1 MPKIPVYTS
10 QAMPTTNTGM
20 VTYSRAQ
27 MDSRPFIQ
35 AALKEGEMAAT
46 AAATISSYLDGRIRA
61 EGDLAANQALMGAEA
76 AMQGEVSRL
85 SRAPD
90 PGKVFGPDLA
100 DPNSWNGSIRQ
111 IQSALQ
117 ESLSPYARRQFGAKF
132 GALSAQYGAQLRV
145 KTDERTDAMLVGNTE
160 VDLQNFALRFGN
172 INSDST
178 TRPLYEAKR
187 VEIQAKLDFLVA
199 TGRMTLDDAQV
210 KFRNALKDIAET
222 ALTLFFNEHPAPL
235 TAYQQMMSGD
245 ADQLALLAGSHEKG
259 EYVLSLFADVEE
271 DTTDQMY
278 DGGILKDRGVRA
290 DIIDKMRQLAHDQY
304 SLSKTIEADDAKR
317 LKAANTGL
325 LNSLFEPGISEEEFE
340 AGLKILRDQDFITPQ
355 MQKLLDDLDEGTPGL
370 FRTKDE
376 GDVDETVLELEALIP
391 FGLLTHELLAA
402 NASNLTQET
411 FRSLMNDVG
420 SIRKDVWSDMTKQIE
435 IEFGYAE
442 ERAGE
447 IEEYEEAAQ
456 LAYRR
461 ANRTWNRYK
470 RKNPQATSVEM
481 QAELD
486 RIIDDNWKQLDL
498 VLSSELKLTLDAI
511 SQDNQGLSFPTVNG
525 KYDLQ
530 TVLPT
535 LSAFIE
541 SANRPD
547 LAVNLIELQYLV
559 DMMGDR

>member
-90 PGKVFGPDLA
+90 PSKVFGPDLA

-145 KTDERTDAMLVGNTE
+145 KTDERTDAMLVADVELAT
-160 VDLQNFALRFGN
+160 QTFALTYGN
-172 INSDST
+172 INSET
-178 TRPLYEAKR
+178 ATKPN
-187 VEIQAKLDFLVA
+187 LDFAAKSLEIRLNALVA
-199 TGRMTLDDAQV
+199 TGRMSADDAQV
-210 KFRNALKDIAET
+210 KLRAALKDIAET
-222 ALTLFFNEHPAPL
+222 SLTLFFNEHPAPL
-235 TAYQQMMSGD
+235 TAYQQMISGD
-245 ADQLALLAGSHEKG
+245 PDQLALLAASHKKG
-259 EYVLSLFADVEE
+259 KYVLSLFAELE
-271 DTTDQMY
+271 

-290 DIIDKMRQLAHDQY
+290 EIIDKMRQLAHDQY

-340 AGLKILRDQDFITPQ
+340 AGLKTLRDQNFITPQ
-355 MQKLLDDLDEGTPGL
+355 MQKLLDDLDEGTQGL

-420 SIRKDVWSDMTKQIE
+420 SIRKDVWSDMTKQIG

-442 ERAGE
+442 ERAGD
-447 IEEYEEAAQ
+447 IEEYEQAAQ

-470 RKNPQATSVEM
+470 RENPQATSVEM

-498 VLSSELKLTLDAI
+498 VLSSELKLTLDAM
-511 SQDNQGLSFPTVNG
+511 SQDNQGLSFPKVNG
-525 KYDLQ
+525 KYDLEA
-530 TVLPT
+530 VLPT
-535 LSAFIE
+535 LSAYIQ

-547 LAVNLIELQYLV
+547 LGVNVMELQYFI

>member
-35 AALKEGEMAAT
+35 AALKEGEVASTAAT
-46 AAATISSYLDGRIRA
+46 LISTYLDGRIKA
-61 EGDLAANQALMGAEA
+61 EGDLSANQALMTAESLL
-76 AMQGEVSRL
+76 QGEVSAL

-90 PGKVFGPDLA
+90 PGAVFGPDLT
-100 DPNSWNGSIRQ
+100 NEYSWNGKIRE
-111 IQSALQ
+111 IQSALT
-117 ESLSPYARRQFGAKF
+117 ENLSPYARKKFSPQFS
-132 GALSAQYGAQLRV
+132 ALTAQYGAQLRV
-145 KTDERTDAMLVGNTE
+145 KTDERTDAMLVANVE
-160 VDLQNFALRFGN
+160 LDLQNFVLTYGN
-172 INSDST
+172 INSETATPLNLAKKEEELAYKLDRLVST
-178 TRPLYEAKR
+178 NRMTLEDA
-187 VEIQAKLDFLVA
+187 QAKLRTA
-199 TGRMTLDDAQV
+199 MEG
-210 KFRNALKDIAET
+210 IAET

-235 TAYQQMMSGD
+235 TAYQQLISGD
-245 ADQLALLAGSHEKG
+245 PAQLQALAKSHDNGDYVMRILAKK
-259 EYVLSLFADVEE
+259 
-271 DTTDQMY
+271 
-278 DGGILKDRGVRA
+278 GGILEDKGKRA

-304 SLSKTIEADDAKR
+304 SLKKTLAEDDAKR

-325 LNSLFEPGISEEEFE
+325 LNSLFEPGISEADFE
-340 AGLKILRDQDFITPQ
+340 AGLKILRDQNFITPQ
-355 MQKLLDDLDEGTPGL
+355 MQKLLNDLDEGAPGL

-391 FGLLTHELLAA
+391 FGLLTHKILAE

-420 SIRKDVWSDMTKQIE
+420 TIRKDVWSDMAKQIE

-461 ANRTWNRYK
+461 ANRTWFRFK
-470 RKNPQATSVEM
+470 RENPRADSVEM

-486 RIIDDNWKQLDL
+486 RIIDAEWKKLDL

-511 SQDNQGLSFPTVNG
+511 SQDNKALSFPKVNG
-525 KYDLQ
+525 KYDLEA
-530 TVLPT
+530 VLPT

>member
-1 MPKIPVYTS
+1 
-10 QAMPTTNTGM
+10 M

-90 PGKVFGPDLA
+90 PSKVFGPDLA

-210 KFRNALKDIAET
+210 KFRDALKDIAET
-222 ALTLFFNEHPAPL
+222 SLTLFFNEHPAPL
-235 TAYQQMMSGD
+235 TAYQQMISGD
-245 ADQLALLAGSHEKG
+245 PDQLALLAASHRNG
-259 EYVLSLFADVEE
+259 EYVLSLFADVE
-271 DTTDQMY
+271 

-290 DIIDKMRQLAHDQY
+290 DIIDNMRQLAHDQY

-340 AGLKILRDQDFITPQ
+340 AGLKILRDQNFITPQ
-355 MQKLLDDLDEGTPGL
+355 MQKLLDDLDEGTQGL

-420 SIRKDVWSDMTKQIE
+420 SIRKDVWSDMTKQIG

-442 ERAGE
+442 ERAGD
-447 IEEYEEAAQ
+447 IEEYEQAAQ

-470 RKNPQATSVEM
+470 RENPQATSVEM

-498 VLSSELKLTLDAI
+498 VLSSELKLTLDVM
-511 SQDNQGLSFPTVNG
+511 SRDNQGLSFPKVNG
-525 KYDLQ
+525 KYDLEA
-530 TVLPT
+530 VLPT
-535 LSAFIE
+535 LSAYIQ

-547 LAVNLIELQYLV
+547 LGVNVMELQYFI

>member
-76 AMQGEVSRL
+76 AMQSEVSRL
-85 SRAPD
+85 SRAPN
-90 PGKVFGPDLA
+90 PSKVFGPDLA
-100 DPNSWNGSIRQ
+100 DRDSWNGSIRQ

-117 ESLSPYARRQFGAKF
+117 ESLSPYAQRQFGAKF

-145 KTDERTDAMLVGNTE
+145 KTDERTDAMLVADVELAT
-160 VDLQNFALRFGN
+160 QNFALTYGN
-172 INSDST
+172 INSETATAPNLKFAGESLAI
-178 TRPLYEAKR
+178 RYNN
-187 VEIQAKLDFLVA
+187 LVA
-199 TGRMTLDDAQV
+199 TGRMSADDAQL
-210 KFRNALKDIAET
+210 KIRAAIKDIAET

-235 TAYQQMMSGD
+235 TAYQQLISGD
-245 ADQLALLAGSHEKG
+245 AAQLLSLAGSHKNG
-259 EYVLSLFADVEE
+259 EYVLSLFAE
-271 DTTDQMY
+271 
-278 DGGILKDRGVRA
+278 DGGILVDKGVRA
-290 DIIDKMRQLAHDQY
+290 EIIDKMRQLAHDQY

-317 LKAANTGL
+317 LKAKNTEL
-325 LNSLFEPGISEEEFE
+325 LNSLFEDGISKEKFE
-340 AGLKILRDQDFITPQ
+340 AGRKILEDQDFITPQ
-355 MQKLLDDLDEGTPGL
+355 MQKLLNDLDEGTPGL

-376 GDVDETVLELEALIP
+376 GDVDETVREIERLVGY
-391 FGLLTHELLAA
+391 GLLTYDQLSDE
-402 NASNLTQET
+402 ASNLTQET
-411 FRSLMNDVG
+411 FRSFMNDVG
-420 SIRKDVWSDMTKQIE
+420 SIRKDVWSDMAKQIGV
-435 IEFGYAE
+435 EFGYAE
-442 ERAGE
+442 ERAGD

-470 RKNPQATSVEM
+470 RQNPQATSVEM

-511 SQDNQGLSFPTVNG
+511 AQDNQGLSFPTVNG

>member
-145 KTDERTDAMLVGNTE
+145 KTDERTDAMLVADVELAT
-160 VDLQNFALRFGN
+160 QNFALTYGN
-172 INSDST
+172 INSETATAPNLKFAGESLAI
-178 TRPLYEAKR
+178 RYNN
-187 VEIQAKLDFLVA
+187 LVA
-199 TGRMTLDDAQV
+199 TGRMSADDAQA
-210 KFRNALKDIAET
+210 KLRAATKDIAET

-235 TAYQQMMSGD
+235 TAYQQLISGD
-245 ADQLALLAGSHEKG
+245 AAQLLSLAGSHKNG
-259 EYVLSLFADVEE
+259 EYVLSLFAE
-271 DTTDQMY
+271 D
-278 DGGILKDRGVRA
+278 GILKDKGVRA

-340 AGLKILRDQDFITPQ
+340 AGLKILREQDFITPQ
-355 MQKLLDDLDEGTPGL
+355 MQKLLDDLDEGTQGL

-420 SIRKDVWSDMTKQIE
+420 SIRKDVWSDMTKQIG

-442 ERAGE
+442 ERAGD
-447 IEEYEEAAQ
+447 IEEYEQAAQ

-470 RKNPQATSVEM
+470 RENPQATSVEM

-498 VLSSELKLTLDAI
+498 VLSSELKLTLDVM
-511 SQDNQGLSFPTVNG
+511 SRDNQGLSFPKVNG
-525 KYDLQ
+525 KYDLEA
-530 TVLPT
+530 VLPT
-535 LSAFIE
+535 LSAYIQ

-547 LAVNLIELQYLV
+547 LGVNVMELQYFI

>member
-90 PGKVFGPDLA
+90 PSKVFGPDLA
-100 DPNSWNGSIRQ
+100 DRDSWNGSIRE

-210 KFRNALKDIAET
+210 KFRDALKDIAET
-222 ALTLFFNEHPAPL
+222 SLTLFFNEHPAPL
-235 TAYQQMMSGD
+235 TAYQQMISGD
-245 ADQLALLAGSHEKG
+245 ADQLALLAASHKKG
-259 EYVLSLFADVEE
+259 EYVLSLFADVE
-271 DTTDQMY
+271 

-317 LKAANTGL
+317 LKAANTRL
-325 LNSLFEPGISEEEFE
+325 LNSLFEDGISESDFE
-340 AGLKILRDQDFITPQ
+340 AGRKILEDQDFITPQ
-355 MQKLLDDLDEGTPGL
+355 MQKLLADLDEGTPGL

-376 GDVDETVLELEALIP
+376 GDIHETVIELEGLVGY
-391 FGLLTHELLAA
+391 GLLTYDQLADE
-402 NASNLTQET
+402 ASNLTQAT

-420 SIRKDVWSDMTKQIE
+420 SGRKDVWSAMEEQIN
-435 IEFGYAE
+435 IEFLFAE
-442 ERAGE
+442 ENAGDLE
-447 IEEYEEAAQ
+447 KYEKAAK
-456 LAYRR
+456 LASRS
-461 ANRTWNRYK
+461 ATRTWNRYK
-470 RKNPQATSVEM
+470 RENPEATAAEM
-481 QAELD
+481 QTEMD
-486 RIIDDNWKQLDL
+486 RIIEAERKQLD
-498 VLSSELKLTLDAI
+498 VVVISELKQVLDGLEEYE
-511 SQDNQGLSFPTVNG
+511 QGLSFPKVNG
-525 KYDLQ
+525 KYDLEA
-530 TVLPT
+530 VLPT
-535 LSAFIE
+535 LAAHIQSTGRNLTINVIE
-541 SANRPD
+541 IKEMLD
-547 LAVNLIELQYLV
+547 LL
-559 DMMGDR
+559 GDR

>member
-90 PGKVFGPDLA
+90 PSKVFGPDLA

-222 ALTLFFNEHPAPL
+222 SLTLFFNEHPAPL
-235 TAYQQMMSGD
+235 TAYQQMISGD
-245 ADQLALLAGSHEKG
+245 PDQLALLAASHRNG
-259 EYVLSLFADVEE
+259 EYVLSLFADVE
-271 DTTDQMY
+271 

-290 DIIDKMRQLAHDQY
+290 DIIDNMRQLAHDQY

-340 AGLKILRDQDFITPQ
+340 AGLKILRDQNFITPQ
-355 MQKLLDDLDEGTPGL
+355 MQKLLDDLDEGTQGL

-420 SIRKDVWSDMTKQIE
+420 SIRKDVWSDMTKQIG

-442 ERAGE
+442 ERAGD
-447 IEEYEEAAQ
+447 IEEYEQAAQ

-470 RKNPQATSVEM
+470 RENPQATSVEM

-498 VLSSELKLTLDAI
+498 VLSSELKLTLDVM
-511 SQDNQGLSFPTVNG
+511 SRDNQGLSFPKVNG
-525 KYDLQ
+525 KYDLEA
-530 TVLPT
+530 VLPT
-535 LSAFIE
+535 LSAYIQ

-547 LAVNLIELQYLV
+547 LGVNVMELQYFI

>member
-46 AAATISSYLDGRIRA
+46 AATAISSYLDGRIRA
-61 EGDLAANQALMGAEA
+61 EGDLAANQALMGAES
-76 AMQGEVSRL
+76 AMQSEVSRL

-145 KTDERTDAMLVGNTE
+145 KTDERTDAMLVADVELAT
-160 VDLQNFALRFGN
+160 QNFALTYGD
-172 INSDST
+172 INSVT
-178 TRPLYEAKR
+178 ATKPN
-187 VEIQAKLDFLVA
+187 LDFAARSLEIRLEALVA
-199 TGRMTLDDAQV
+199 TGRMSADDAQV
-210 KFRNALKDIAET
+210 KLRTALKDIAET
-222 ALTLFFNEHPAPL
+222 SLTLFFNEHPAPL
-235 TAYQQMMSGD
+235 TAYQQMVSGD
-245 ADQLALLAGSHEKG
+245 ADQLALLAASHGKG
-259 EYVLSLFADVEE
+259 EYVLSLFADVE
-271 DTTDQMY
+271 
-278 DGGILKDRGVRA
+278 DGGILKDRGARA

-317 LKAANTGL
+317 LKAHNTGL
-325 LNSLFEPGISEEEFE
+325 LNSLFEPGISEDEFE

-376 GDVDETVLELEALIP
+376 GDVNETVLKLERLVGY
-391 FGLLTHELLAA
+391 GLLTYDQLADE
-402 NASNLTQET
+402 ASNLTQET

-470 RKNPQATSVEM
+470 RQNPQATSLEM

-498 VLSSELKLTLDAI
+498 VLSSELKVTLDAI

-535 LSAFIE
+535 LSAFIQ

>member
-46 AAATISSYLDGRIRA
+46 AAATISSYLDGRIKA

-100 DPNSWNGSIRQ
+100 DRDSWNGSIRE

-145 KTDERTDAMLVGNTE
+145 KTDERTDAMLVADAELAT
-160 VDLQNFALRFGN
+160 QTFALTYGN
-172 INSDST
+172 INSKT
-178 TRPLYEAKR
+178 ATKPN
-187 VEIQAKLDFLVA
+187 LDFAAKSLRIRLGALVA
-199 TGRMTLDDAQV
+199 TGRMSADDAQV
-210 KFRNALKDIAET
+210 KLRTALKDIAET
-222 ALTLFFNEHPAPL
+222 SLTLFFNEHPAPL
-235 TAYQQMMSGD
+235 TAYQQMISGD
-245 ADQLALLAGSHEKG
+245 ADQLALLAASHEKG
-259 EYVLSLFADVEE
+259 EYVLSLFADVE
-271 DTTDQMY
+271 
-278 DGGILKDRGVRA
+278 DGGILKDRGARA

-304 SLSKTIEADDAKR
+304 SLKKTIEADDAKR
-317 LKAANTGL
+317 LKAHNTGL

-340 AGLKILRDQDFITPQ
+340 AGLKTLRDQNFITPQ
-355 MQKLLDDLDEGTPGL
+355 MQKLLADLDEGTPGL

-376 GDVDETVLELEALIP
+376 GDVDEIVRELERFVG
-391 FGLLTHELLAA
+391 FGLLTYDQLADE
-402 NASNLTQET
+402 ASNLTQET

-420 SIRKDVWSDMTKQIE
+420 SGRKDVWSAMEEQIN
-435 IEFGYAE
+435 IEFLFAE
-442 ERAGE
+442 ENAGDLE
-447 IEEYEEAAQ
+447 KYEKAAK
-456 LAYRR
+456 LASRS
-461 ANRTWNRYK
+461 ATRTWNRYK
-470 RKNPQATSVEM
+470 RENPEATAAEM
-481 QAELD
+481 QTEMD
-486 RIIDDNWKQLDL
+486 RIIEAERKQLD
-498 VLSSELKLTLDAI
+498 VVVISELKQVLDGI
-511 SQDNQGLSFPTVNG
+511 EEDQRGLVFPKVNG

-530 TVLPT
+530 VVLPT
-535 LSAFIE
+535 LAAHIQSTGRNLTVNVIE
-541 SANRPD
+541 IKEMLD
-547 LAVNLIELQYLV
+547 LL
-559 DMMGDR
+559 GDR

>member
-27 MDSRPFIQ
+27 IDSRPFIQ

-76 AMQGEVSRL
+76 AMQSEVSRL
-85 SRAPD
+85 SRAPN
-90 PGKVFGPDLA
+90 PSKVFGPDLA
-100 DPNSWNGSIRQ
+100 DRDSWNGSIRQ

-117 ESLSPYARRQFGAKF
+117 ESLSPYAQRQFGAKF
-132 GALSAQYGAQLRV
+132 GAMSAQYGAQLRV
-145 KTDERTDAMLVGNTE
+145 KTDERTDAMLVGDVELAT
-160 VDLQNFALRFGN
+160 QNFALTYGN
-172 INSDST
+172 INSET
-178 TRPLYEAKR
+178 ATKAN
-187 VEIQAKLDFLVA
+187 LDFAGELLAVRYNNLVA
-199 TGRMTLDDAQV
+199 TGRMSADDAQL
-210 KFRNALKDIAET
+210 KIRAATKDIAET

-235 TAYQQMMSGD
+235 TAYQQLISGD
-245 ADQLALLAGSHEKG
+245 AAQLLSLAGSHKKG
-259 EYVLSLFADVEE
+259 EYVLSLFAE
-271 DTTDQMY
+271 D
-278 DGGILKDRGVRA
+278 GILKDKGVRA

-304 SLSKTIEADDAKR
+304 SLVKSIEADDAKR

-325 LNSLFEPGISEEEFE
+325 LNSLFEDGISEEEFE
-340 AGLKILRDQDFITPQ
+340 AGLKILEDQDFITPQ
-355 MQKLLDDLDEGTPGL
+355 MQKLLADLDEGTPGL

-376 GDVDETVLELEALIP
+376 GDVDETVREIER
-391 FGLLTHELLAA
+391 FVGVGLLTYDQLSDE
-402 NASNLTQET
+402 ASNLTQET
-411 FRSLMNDVG
+411 FRSFMNDVG
-420 SIRKDVWSDMTKQIE
+420 SIRKDVWSDMAKQIG

-442 ERAGE
+442 ERAGD
-447 IEEYEEAAQ
+447 IEEYEQAAQ

-470 RKNPQATSVEM
+470 RENPQATSKEM

-498 VLSSELKLTLDAI
+498 VLSSELKLTLDAM
-511 SQDNQGLSFPTVNG
+511 SQDNQGLSFPMVNG

-530 TVLPT
+530 AVLPT
-535 LSAFIE
+535 LSAYIQ

-547 LAVNLIELQYLV
+547 LGVNVMELQYFI

>member
-76 AMQGEVSRL
+76 AMQSEVSRL
-85 SRAPD
+85 SRAPN
-90 PGKVFGPDLA
+90 PSKVFGPDLA
-100 DPNSWNGSIRQ
+100 DRDSWNGSIRQ

-145 KTDERTDAMLVGNTE
+145 KTDERTDAMLVGDVELAT
-160 VDLQNFALRFGN
+160 QNFALTYGN
-172 INSDST
+172 INSET
-178 TRPLYEAKR
+178 ATKPN
-187 VEIQAKLDFLVA
+187 LDFAGELLALRYDNLVA
-199 TGRMTLDDAQV
+199 TGRMRKDDAQL
-210 KFRNALKDIAET
+210 KIRAAIKDIAET

-245 ADQLALLAGSHEKG
+245 PDQLALLAASHKKG
-259 EYVLSLFADVEE
+259 EYVLSLFADLE
-271 DTTDQMY
+271 
-278 DGGILKDRGVRA
+278 DGGILKDRGDRA

-317 LKAANTGL
+317 LKAKNTEL
-325 LNSLFEPGISEEEFE
+325 LNSLFEDGISKEKFE
-340 AGLKILRDQDFITPQ
+340 AGRKILEDQDFITPQ
-355 MQKLLDDLDEGTPGL
+355 MQKLLNDLDEGAPGL

-376 GDVDETVLELEALIP
+376 GDVDETVLELER
-391 FGLLTHELLAA
+391 FVGVGLLTYDQLADE
-402 NASNLTQET
+402 ASNLTQET
-411 FRSLMNDVG
+411 FRSFMNDVG
-420 SIRKDVWSDMTKQIE
+420 SIRKDVWSDMAKQIGV
-435 IEFGYAE
+435 EFGYAE
-442 ERAGE
+442 ERAGD

-470 RKNPQATSVEM
+470 RQNPQATSVEM

-498 VLSSELKLTLDAI
+498 VLSSELKLTLDTI
-511 SQDNQGLSFPTVNG
+511 SEDNQGLSFPTVNG

-559 DMMGDR
+559 DMIGDR

>member
-10 QAMPTTNTGM
+10 QAMPTTNAGM

-100 DPNSWNGSIRQ
+100 DPNSWNGSIRE

-145 KTDERTDAMLVGNTE
+145 KTDERTDAMLVADVELAT
-160 VDLQNFALRFGN
+160 QTFALTYGN
-172 INSDST
+172 INSET
-178 TRPLYEAKR
+178 ATKPN
-187 VEIQAKLDFLVA
+187 LDFAAKSLEIRLNALVA
-199 TGRMTLDDAQV
+199 TGRMSADDAQV
-210 KFRNALKDIAET
+210 KLRTALKDIAET
-222 ALTLFFNEHPAPL
+222 SLTLFFNEHPAPL
-235 TAYQQMMSGD
+235 TAYQQMISGD
-245 ADQLALLAGSHEKG
+245 PDQLALLAASHKKG
-259 EYVLSLFADVEE
+259 EYVLSLFADLA
-271 DTTDQMY
+271 

-317 LKAANTGL
+317 LKAANNRL
-325 LNSLFEPGISEEEFE
+325 LNSLFEDGISESDFE
-340 AGLKILRDQDFITPQ
+340 AGLKILEDQDFITPQ

-420 SIRKDVWSDMTKQIE
+420 SIRKDIWSDMTKQIG

-442 ERAGE
+442 ERAGD
-447 IEEYEEAAQ
+447 IEEYEQAAQ

-470 RKNPQATSVEM
+470 RENPQATSVEM

-498 VLSSELKLTLDAI
+498 VLSSELKLTLDAM
-511 SQDNQGLSFPTVNG
+511 SQDNQGLSFPMVNG
-525 KYDLQ
+525 KYDLEA
-530 TVLPT
+530 VLPT
-535 LSAFIE
+535 LSAFIQ
-541 SANRPD
+541 SSNRPD
-547 LAVNLIELQYLV
+547 LAVNLMELQYFI